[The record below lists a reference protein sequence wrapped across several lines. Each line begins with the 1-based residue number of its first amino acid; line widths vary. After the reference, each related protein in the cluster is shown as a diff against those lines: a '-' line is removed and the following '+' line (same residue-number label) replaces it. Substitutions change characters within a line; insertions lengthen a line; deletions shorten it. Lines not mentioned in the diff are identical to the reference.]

1 MRQTALLFGLLLL
14 GACGQ
19 SGQKATVDLLHQR
32 LHANL
37 ADAAQAGAVTIQDRP
52 DGAEIVFADAGKPYS
67 PDARTSMVEALIAPA
82 LLRIGIAAPAG
93 LSPYEADR
101 RVHAWTEDFS
111 RMPLGDAE
119 LGPPPQPVP
128 SGMAVTL
135 QVICP
140 QHQDISPYGIS
151 APGCY

>member
-19 SGQKATVDLLHQR
+19 SGQKSTVDLLHQR

-93 LSPYEADR
+93 LSPYEVLVGLRLRLPRRYRHAGGDFVDDR
-101 RVHAWTEDFS
+101 
-111 RMPLGDAE
+111 
-119 LGPPPQPVP
+119 
-128 SGMAVTL
+128 
-135 QVICP
+135 I
-140 QHQDISPYGIS
+140 YG
-151 APGCY
+151 